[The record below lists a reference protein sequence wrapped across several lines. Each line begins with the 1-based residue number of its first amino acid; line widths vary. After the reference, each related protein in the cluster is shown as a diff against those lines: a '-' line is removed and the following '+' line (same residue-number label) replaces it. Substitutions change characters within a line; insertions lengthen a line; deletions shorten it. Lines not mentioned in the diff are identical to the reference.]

1 MPEPICSKQSP
12 PRPQHPIFGVFRRG
26 CLQFEHSVR
35 RTHRQTGGITT
46 IDPRHAGDTPTET
59 FYGSNSPHQARG
71 AGGQL
76 GHHVGIRAPTAEARG
91 VDRKAEARPTPPPPP
106 SPPPKINQK
115 SHAIP
120 TQTFQALKYIVGIAT
135 VWGRFDSSGDRIA
148 CDIAREPQHCTRHR
162 SRGRRR
168 DRRARPGAGGQWQ
181 SLAGLRTTRPAIDQP
196 PCATVVEGAG
206 GPGGPDYGAHGRRR
220 GQAPRKVARN
230 SIART
235 FNKAS
240 KRCNSN
246 DHNSNHEITARELRA
261 TLLGNRRTARAAGV
275 KGAGGSGGPDCGARG
290 RRRGLAGLRDDAQSN
305 ISDHAPLVWRAPE
318 GPEGTGGL
326 RDRPLRAIAKRVAIS
341 RAAGPEGA
349 RNTRGA
355 TSNHATQT
363 RGSPRGPPRVHA
375 TSSHIRHNREC
386 KHSAPSRGRALSAVA
401 QPRPQRPGPRSGQRP
416 CAGCRRRRPG

>member
-1 MPEPICSKQSP
+1 MNCGRSSSVEWKLPKLQRRVRFPSPAPLPAWPSAGRFCYATSLRERQFPRSIACTCEYAAYRPGCVGFWAVFRCYKAERWGCGPTPGTAHLRGGAMPEPICSKQSP
-12 PRPQHPIFGVFRRG
+12 PRPQHPIFGIFRRG
-26 CLQFEHSVR
+26 GLQFGHSVR

-71 AGGQL
+71 VGGRL

-230 SIART
+230 SIA
-235 FNKAS
+235 
-240 KRCNSN
+240 
-246 DHNSNHEITARELRA
+246 
-261 TLLGNRRTARAAGV
+261 
-275 KGAGGSGGPDCGARG
+275 
-290 RRRGLAGLRDDAQSN
+290 
-305 ISDHAPLVWRAPE
+305 
-318 GPEGTGGL
+318 
-326 RDRPLRAIAKRVAIS
+326 
-341 RAAGPEGA
+341 
-349 RNTRGA
+349 
-355 TSNHATQT
+355 
-363 RGSPRGPPRVHA
+363 
-375 TSSHIRHNREC
+375 
-386 KHSAPSRGRALSAVA
+386 
-401 QPRPQRPGPRSGQRP
+401 
-416 CAGCRRRRPG
+416 

>member
-1 MPEPICSKQSP
+1 MSEPICSKRRP

-35 RTHRQTGGITT
+35 RTHRQTGEITT

-59 FYGSNSPHQARG
+59 FYGSNSPHQ
-71 AGGQL
+71 
-76 GHHVGIRAPTAEARG
+76 ARG

-261 TLLGNRRTARAAGV
+261 TLLGNRNTAYAAGM
-275 KGAGGSGGPDCGARG
+275 KGAGGPTGQTTVPVGG
-290 RRRGLAGLRDDAQSN
+290 
-305 ISDHAPLVWRAPE
+305 RAKPPE
-318 GPEGTGGL
+318 KSHVIRLPELSTK
-326 RDRPLRAIAKRVAIS
+326 PQNVAI
-341 RAAGPEGA
+341 P
-349 RNTRGA
+349 TI
-355 TSNHATQT
+355 TIQ
-363 RGSPRGPPRVHA
+363 
-375 TSSHIRHNREC
+375 IM
-386 KHSAPSRGRALSAVA
+386 K
-401 QPRPQRPGPRSGQRP
+401 
-416 CAGCRRRRPG
+416 